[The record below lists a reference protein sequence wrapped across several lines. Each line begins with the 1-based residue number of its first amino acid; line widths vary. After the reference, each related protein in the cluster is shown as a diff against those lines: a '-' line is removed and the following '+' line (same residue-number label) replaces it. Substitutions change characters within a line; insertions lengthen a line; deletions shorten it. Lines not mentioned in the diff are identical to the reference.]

1 VRLIRVT
8 LPEVQRTAPAD
19 HPRRSR
25 QLLADIVAQ
34 PLPPRRNRRNPRVV
48 KQKMSNFRV
57 KAPYHRRWP
66 QPTKAF
72 RDAIVLAK

>member
-1 VRLIRVT
+1 VV
-8 LPEVQRTAPAD
+8 PRTAPAD
-19 HPRRSR
+19 HPRLYR
-25 QLLADIVAQ
+25 QLLADIARR
-34 PLPPRRNRRNPRVV
+34 PLTARGNRSNPRVV

-57 KAPYHRRWP
+57 KGPAHRHWP